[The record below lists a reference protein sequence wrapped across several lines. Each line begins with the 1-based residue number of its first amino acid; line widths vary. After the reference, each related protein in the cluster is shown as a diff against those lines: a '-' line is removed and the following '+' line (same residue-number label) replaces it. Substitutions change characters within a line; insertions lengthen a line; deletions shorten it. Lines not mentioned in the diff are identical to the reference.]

1 MLSATKNFVLTFLIA
16 LVIFGLI
23 AYMLVGLVLN
33 NLMGVGSTDTEV
45 PDNTAETPEDED
57 PGSIGI
63 HFGDTGESFN
73 ILLIGTDY
81 RPSEFVDYDP
91 EMLEKLYGIV
101 PDEVTQATAPD
112 DVRPNPGSVISDEK
126 YWSPDGIVADDGSL
140 IFGGG
145 FYTIDYRVVE
155 ADAIVLLRADKERQ
169 QFTFTVFPTDAYV
182 DMNGRYIKLS
192 EVYGRYGLDILM
204 DKIYALTGITIDHH
218 AVVTMN
224 DFPALV
230 DTLGGI
236 TYNIPYDMQYRDYA
250 GGINIDL
257 KKGAQRLDGQG
268 VLSLLMFNNYTD
280 GGSRQKTTVELLKK
294 FVTTFISITN
304 YNRAPAVFAQIESSV
319 DTDFTLADF
328 TSNLDLI
335 FKYAHNNREIS
346 VVTDKVTVGND
357 ELTVINETKTYDV
370 FADFK
375 RIYN

>member
-33 NLMGVGSTDTEV
+33 NLMGVGNTDTEV
-45 PDNTAETPEDED
+45 PEDTASAPEDD
-57 PGSIGI
+57 GPGNIGI
-63 HFGDTGESFN
+63 QFGDTGESFN

-101 PDEVTQATAPD
+101 NEEVTDATPPAD
-112 DVRPNPGSVISDEK
+112 ALPNPGSVISDEK

-145 FYTIDYRVVE
+145 FYTIDYRVIE
-155 ADAIVLLRADKERQ
+155 ADAIVLLRADKERA

-218 AVVTMN
+218 AVVSMN

-236 TYNIPYDMQYRDYA
+236 TYNIPFDMQYRDYA
-250 GGINIDL
+250 GGIDINL

-268 VLSLLMFNNYTD
+268 VLDLLMFNNYTD

-294 FVTTFISITN
+294 FITTFISITN
-304 YNRAPAVFAQIESSV
+304 YNRAPAVFARIEASV
-319 DTDFTLADF
+319 DTDFTLEEF

-335 FKYAHNNREIS
+335 FKYAQNNREIS
-346 VVTDKVTVGND
+346 VVTTIITVGNS
-357 ELTVINETKTYDV
+357 ELTVIDETKTYDV

>member
-33 NLMGVGSTDTEV
+33 NLLGVGASETEM
-45 PDNTAETPEDED
+45 PEDTAETPTDD
-57 PGSIGI
+57 GPGNIGI
-63 HFGDTGESFN
+63 QFGDSGESFN

-101 PDEVTQATAPD
+101 KEEVKPIAPPA
-112 DVRPNPGSVISDEK
+112 DVKPNPGSVVSDEK
-126 YWSPDGIVADDGSL
+126 FWSPDGIVADDGSL

-145 FYTIDYRVVE
+145 FYTIDYRIIE
-155 ADAIVLLRADKERQ
+155 TDALVLLRADKERG

-192 EVYGRYGLDILM
+192 EVYGRYGLETLM
-204 DKIYALTGITIDHH
+204 DKIYALTGISIDHH
-218 AVVTMN
+218 AVVSMS
-224 DFPALV
+224 DFPRLV

-236 TYNIPYDMQYRDYA
+236 TYNVPFDMKYTDYA

-257 KKGAQRLDGQG
+257 KKGAQRLDGKG
-268 VLSLLMFNNYTD
+268 VLDLLMFNDYKD
-280 GGSRQKTTVELLKK
+280 GGSREKTTIELLKK

-304 YNRAPAVFAQIESSV
+304 YNRAPAVFAQLESAV
-319 DTDFTLADF
+319 DTDFTVEDF
-328 TSNLDLI
+328 KHNLDLI
-335 FKYAHNNREIS
+335 FKYAQNNREIS
-346 VVTDKVTVGND
+346 VVTKQITVGND
-357 ELTVINETKTYDV
+357 ELTVIDETKTYDV
-370 FADFK
+370 FADYK